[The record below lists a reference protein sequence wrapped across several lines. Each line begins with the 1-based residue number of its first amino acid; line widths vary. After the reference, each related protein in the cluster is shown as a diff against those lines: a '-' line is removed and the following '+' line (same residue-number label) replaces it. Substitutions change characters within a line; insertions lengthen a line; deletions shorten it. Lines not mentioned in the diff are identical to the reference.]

1 MIVVLDTNIWKSS
14 LYLKTGA
21 AAAMRFYLHQK
32 GARVGLPEVVR
43 LEVEHHLRA
52 DLREIRDRIKSDH
65 QRLLGM
71 VGNLHEVILPDDA
84 HIIDVVANF
93 ITGLEFDPV
102 ETSLTLEAARSSL
115 LRTIDKIPPS
125 HNNQQFK
132 DGVLWADCLA
142 LAQTDDVTLVTGDK
156 AFYQDGDIKKG
167 LSMALLAETDNLAHR
182 LKVVGSLSELMVD
195 IRAPVNV
202 SDELLVAAVNTQ
214 LQADIAGILDRLGF
228 IRAGDPV
235 VVRTFYATEAPSTLF
250 VEFRLQFPCEDASAA
265 GRTDA
270 VLRVAG
276 DGQYQAANEEFFGL
290 SPTDLG
296 MTYKTA
302 DGVQEQRG
310 GVYIRPGGIVIGRRT
325 VHHQVRE
332 LLDDREE

>member
-21 AAAMRFYLHQK
+21 AAAIRFYLHQN
-32 GARVGLPEVVR
+32 GARVGLPEVIR

-52 DLREIRDRIKSDH
+52 DLRELKDRIKSDH

-84 HIIDVVANF
+84 RINDVVANF
-93 ITGLEFDPV
+93 ISGLKFNTV
-102 ETSLTLEAARSSL
+102 ETSLTLEAARSSF

-125 HNNQQFK
+125 RNNQQFK
-132 DGVLWADCLA
+132 DGVLWADCLT

-156 AFYQDGDIKKG
+156 AFYEDGDIKKG
-167 LSMALLAETDNLAHR
+167 LSLALLAETANLAHR
-182 LKVVGSLSELMVD
+182 LKVVGSLGALMVD

-202 SDELLVAAVNTQ
+202 SDELLVSAVNTQ

-228 IRAGDPV
+228 TRAGEPV
-235 VVRTFYATEAPSTLF
+235 VARTFYATETPNILF
-250 VEFRLQFPCEDASAA
+250 VEFRLEFPCEDASQA
-265 GRTDA
+265 GRIDA
-270 VLRVAG
+270 VLTVAG
-276 DGQYQAANEEFFGL
+276 DGQYLAAKEEFLGL

-302 DGVQEQRG
+302 DGVEEQRR
-310 GVYIRPGGIVIGRRT
+310 GVYIRPGGIVIGART
-325 VHHQVRE
+325 IHHRVRE
-332 LLDDREE
+332 PLE